1 LKKEK
6 KVLPFLCVVRCGF
19 VRELLQGKKEKKKVL
34 ISSLW
39 AFLKLFF
46 SYHSGVSEREF
57 LLFFFL
63 FSSIFS
69 YLFIQKNPKKKFLFE
84 KSRRVGQRHFTRSS
98 FPPQPP
104 LPTAK
109 IRRVRP
115 PLEIFV
121 FFDASLDFAI
131 LLSFSFFLLPPP
143 PSRGWERV
151 TVCVCGGVCV
161 WGGSPPT
168 LFCWGVP
175 PPPLHLESLKEEE
188 ERRRKKASVAIV

>member
-1 LKKEK
+1 
-6 KVLPFLCVVRCGF
+6 VRCGF

-63 FSSIFS
+63 FSSIFLN
-69 YLFIQKNPKKKFLFE
+69 LFIQKNPKKSFFLKNRAGLASGISLDPLFLP
-84 KSRRVGQRHFTRSS
+84 T
-98 FPPQPP
+98 P

-151 TVCVCGGVCV
+151 TVCVCAGVCV
-161 WGGSPPT
+161 CGEALPPPFFVGVSPPPT
-168 LFCWGVP
+168 
-175 PPPLHLESLKEEE
+175 S
-188 ERRRKKASVAIV
+188 SS